1 MSTPITVQDIRDW
14 MFDRTLD
21 DNEYWGDLVFTDEE
35 ITKAMKHAVRSF
47 MMVPPIIPTSVNP
60 AALPSHTPLFFD
72 ATVEALYKMKRHSLG
87 RNRFKYEA
95 GNVSVNDSELQLEFL
110 DRAIKEIGASW
121 RQEAQ
126 FLKSQINVSGFY
138 GQVY

>member
-1 MSTPITVQDIRDW
+1 MSAHITVQDIRDW
-14 MFDRTLD
+14 MFDRSPE
-21 DNEYWGDLVFTDEE
+21 DNEYWNDLVFTDLE
-35 ITKAMKHAVRSF
+35 ITKAMGHAVRSF
-47 MMVPPIIPTSVNP
+47 MMVPPMIPTAVDP
-60 AALPSHTPLFFD
+60 ACLPSNTPLFFD

-95 GNVSVNDSELQLEFL
+95 GNVAVNDSELQLEFL
-110 DRAIKEIGASW
+110 EKMIKELGASW

-126 FLKSQINVSGFY
+126 FLKSQINVSNFY